1 MSNIFNDLHMIQSFE
16 LILEILKVHNYIL
29 SDLADNNG
37 LVSPDYQDIVD
48 LENELGKL
56 RKGITGNTDKLE
68 DSKID

>member
-1 MSNIFNDLHMIQSFE
+1 MNNIFNDLHMIQSFE

-56 RKGITGNTDKLE
+56 RKRITGNTDKLE
-68 DSKID
+68 DSKVD